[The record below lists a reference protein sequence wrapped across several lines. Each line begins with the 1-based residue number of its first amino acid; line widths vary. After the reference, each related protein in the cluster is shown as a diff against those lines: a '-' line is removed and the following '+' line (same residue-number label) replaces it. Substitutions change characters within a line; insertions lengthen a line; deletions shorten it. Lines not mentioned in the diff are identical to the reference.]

1 MKKKAVS
8 QQMSN
13 IIWAIIKFRKPK
25 KYIVNGGKIPDEE
38 FERVILNLKEIK
50 PFSSNRPS

>member
-13 IIWAIIKFRKPK
+13 IIWAIIKSRKPK

-50 PFSSNRPS
+50 PFSSSRPS